1 MSALAF
7 AALCAL
13 MQIVQ
18 DAVANRLV
26 QPFGLTAG
34 VTSGRTKPYHCIQKY
49 LQRLL
54 GELSL
59 DDRSRSRE
67 RREGRAEGLKRSIT
81 TSGVQGIVF

>member
-18 DAVANRLV
+18 EVVANRLV
-26 QPFGLTAG
+26 QPFGLTPADQRPD
-34 VTSGRTKPYHCIQKY
+34 SIQKY

-59 DDRSRSRE
+59 DDRSRSRGAE
-67 RREGRAEGLKRSIT
+67 SGVRAEQKA
-81 TSGVQGIVF
+81 

>member
-26 QPFGLTAG
+26 QPFGLTPA
-34 VTSGRTKPYHCIQKY
+34 
-49 LQRLL
+49 
-54 GELSL
+54 
-59 DDRSRSRE
+59 
-67 RREGRAEGLKRSIT
+67 
-81 TSGVQGIVF
+81 